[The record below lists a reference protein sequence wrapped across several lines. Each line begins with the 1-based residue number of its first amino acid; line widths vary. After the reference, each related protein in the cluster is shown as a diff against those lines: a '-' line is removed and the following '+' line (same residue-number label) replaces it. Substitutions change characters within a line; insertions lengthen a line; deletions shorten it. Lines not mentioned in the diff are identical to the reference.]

1 MSTGII
7 IMERRNKFFVFL
19 QVLLLLWKLRNL
31 TLERKII
38 TFKI

>member
-19 QVLLLLWKLRNL
+19 QVLLLWKLRNL

-38 TFKI
+38 NFKI

>member
-7 IMERRNKFFVFL
+7 IMERRNKVFVCL
-19 QVLLLLWKLRNL
+19 QVLLLWKLRKL